1 MTLNMN
7 TTSIGLRPAGVLH
20 SLVSS
25 TSSSTAR
32 NISKSTREEM
42 TFQGIA
48 HLGECFHGEFLLKQ
62 ALAHRGILS
71 VCPSLR
77 LIYITKVI
85 LFLELRKQL
94 VVSNLIYRTS
104 L

>member
-1 MTLNMN
+1 MS

-25 TSSSTAR
+25 TSSSTAHLEVHQGG
-32 NISKSTREEM
+32 K

-48 HLGECFHGEFLLKQ
+48 HLGECFHGELLLKQ